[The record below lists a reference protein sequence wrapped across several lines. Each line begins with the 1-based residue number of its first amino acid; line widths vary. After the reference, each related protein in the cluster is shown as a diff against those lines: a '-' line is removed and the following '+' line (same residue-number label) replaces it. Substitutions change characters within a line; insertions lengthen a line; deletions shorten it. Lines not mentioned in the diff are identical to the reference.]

1 MQKIKNMFLPEN
13 IDLGQSEKYILTIRI
28 KTNGFMFSISNPNAG
43 KSFCLRDT
51 TFSDNDNYLDNIQ
64 RTIFD
69 LNFLT
74 QRFKKTNVIFV
85 SKDYDLIPASYF
97 DSKEKVILYD
107 FTHVDKVNHLSSG
120 LIENQDVVTL
130 FNIDQKVFEFLSRN
144 LWTPQFYHHA
154 NLLVHLF
161 EERGGSENISRMHL
175 NFHDEFMDIICFS
188 NGKLLHCLS
197 YENEPIN
204 NQLYFILKLWEQYGL
219 NQLKDSLYISGDADK
234 FIISRLHDYIKNVE
248 FTNVPSEIHFWSDD
262 AQKAPLDLL
271 SLIL

>member
-1 MQKIKNMFLPEN
+1 MQKIKNMFLSEN

-28 KTNGFMFSISNPNAG
+28 KTNGFMFSISDPNAG

-51 TFSDNDNYLDNIQ
+51 TFSANDNYLDNIQ

-97 DSKEKVILYD
+97 ENKEKETLYN
-107 FTHVDKVNHLSSG
+107 FSHVDKASRISSG
-120 LIENQDVVTL
+120 LIENQDIITL
-130 FNIDQKVFEFLSRN
+130 FNIDKTVFEFLSRN

-154 NLLVHLF
+154 NLLINLF
-161 EERGGSENISRMHL
+161 QKRSGGENVFRMHL
-175 NFHDEFMDIICFS
+175 NFHDELMDIVCFS
-188 NGKLLHCLS
+188 GEKLLHSLT

-204 NQLYFILKLWEQYGL
+204 NQLYFILKLWEQYEL
-219 NQLKDSLYISGDADK
+219 NQLKDFLYISGNTDK

-248 FTNVPSEIHFWSDD
+248 FVNAPSEIHFWSDD

>member
-1 MQKIKNMFLPEN
+1 MFLPEN
-13 IDLGQSEKYILTIRI
+13 IDLGRSEKYILTIRI
-28 KTNGFMFSISNPNAG
+28 KTNGFMFSISDPDAG
-43 KSFCLRDT
+43 KSFCLRET
-51 TFSDNDNYLDNIQ
+51 TFSVNDNHLDNIQ
-64 RTIFD
+64 RIIFD

-74 QRFKKTNVIFV
+74 QRFRKTNVIFV
-85 SKDYDLIPASYF
+85 SKDYDLVPASYF
-97 DSKEKVILYD
+97 GNKEKEILYN
-107 FTHVDKVNHLSSG
+107 FTHVDKVSHLSSG
-120 LIENQDVVTL
+120 LIESQDIVAL

-154 NLLVHLF
+154 NLLVNFLKK
-161 EERGGSENISRMHL
+161 RGGNENGARMHL

-204 NQLYFILKLWEQYGL
+204 NQLYFILKLWELYEL
-219 NQLKDSLYISGDADK
+219 DQLKDLLYISGNTDK

-248 FTNVPSEIHFWSDD
+248 FVNAPSEIHFWSED

>member
-1 MQKIKNMFLPEN
+1 MFLPEN

-28 KTNGFMFSISNPNAG
+28 KTNGFMFSISDPNAG
-43 KSFCLRDT
+43 KSFCLRET
-51 TFSDNDNYLDNIQ
+51 TFSANDNYPDNIQ

-74 QRFKKTNVIFV
+74 QQFRQTNVIFV
-85 SKDYDLIPASYF
+85 SKDYDLVPASYF
-97 DSKEKVILYD
+97 DTKEKEDLYN
-107 FTHVDKVNHLSSG
+107 FTHVEKVGHLSSG
-120 LIENQDVVTL
+120 LIENQDIISL
-130 FNIDQKVFEFLSRN
+130 FNIEQTVFGFLSRN

-154 NLLVHLF
+154 NLLINLF
-161 EERGGSENISRMHL
+161 GKRGGNENGSRMHL

-197 YENEPIN
+197 YENEPVN
-204 NQLYFILKLWEQYGL
+204 NQLYFILKLWEQYEFD
-219 NQLKDSLYISGDADK
+219 QLKDYLYISGNAGK
-234 FIISRLHDYIKNVE
+234 FIISRLHDYIKNIE
-248 FTNVPSEIHFWSDD
+248 FANAPSEIYFWSDD